1 MKQFFKKMAA
11 LVMALTL
18 IFVSLPKVQAE
29 DLAISELLGRSY
41 EAYRGL
47 KSFHTQG
54 TLKAAIDRQTQHM
67 DLGQVEIDGY
77 VDIPNLNGELKLV
90 IDSIFLP
97 QFRQVRWGIK
107 DNQAF
112 YQLDDEYAQVENA
125 SEQKADLKKSIER
138 EGFNFPAKDEV
149 VKALAQ
155 HDDSIKQI
163 FELTETDSEYV
174 ISLRDDIDAKKLF
187 DDNKAALDQFKQ
199 EIYEE
204 MEARGEKVSPSY
216 KAQIERFYSAETL
229 SKFLESKPVYE
240 VHFAKDSYLVTSYKM
255 EVTLRFTDFL
265 DSKEVEKLGLY
276 TFYYNVEM
284 SFDGFNESREIT
296 VPEEKLPGSE
306 SGSSRLTESSED
318 SSSSSASE

>member
-67 DLGQVEIDGY
+67 DLGQVEVDGY

-112 YQLDDEYAQVENA
+112 YQLDDEYAQVEDA

-155 HDDSIKQI
+155 HDDLIKQI
-163 FELTETDSEYV
+163 FKLTETDSEYV
-174 ISLRDDIDAKKLF
+174 LSLRDDIDAKKLF

-296 VPEEKLPGSE
+296 VPEEKLPSLE
-306 SGSSRLTESSED
+306 SDSSRLPELSED
-318 SSSSSASE
+318 SESSSASE

>member
-11 LVMALTL
+11 LLMALTL
-18 IFVSLPKVQAE
+18 IFISLPKVQAE

-112 YQLDDEYAQVENA
+112 YQLDDEYAQVEDA

-155 HDDSIKQI
+155 HDDLIKQI
-163 FELTETDSEYV
+163 FKLTETDSEYV

-276 TFYYNVEM
+276 TFYYNAEM
-284 SFDGFNESREIT
+284 TFDGFNESREIR

-306 SGSSRLTESSED
+306 SESSRLPELSQDSE
-318 SSSSSASE
+318 SSSASE

>member
-67 DLGQVEIDGY
+67 DLGQVEVDGY

-112 YQLDDEYAQVENA
+112 YQLDDEYAQVEDA

-155 HDDSIKQI
+155 HDYLIKQI
-163 FELTETDSEYV
+163 FKLTETDSEYV
-174 ISLRDDIDAKKLF
+174 LSLRDDIDAKKLF

-296 VPEEKLPGSE
+296 VPEEKLPSLE
-306 SGSSRLTESSED
+306 SDSSRLPELSQDSE
-318 SSSSSASE
+318 SSSASE

>member
-1 MKQFFKKMAA
+1 
-11 LVMALTL
+11 MALTL

-112 YQLDDEYAQVENA
+112 YQLDDEYAQVEDA

-155 HDDSIKQI
+155 HDDLIKQI
-163 FELTETDSEYV
+163 FKLTETDSEYV
-174 ISLRDDIDAKKLF
+174 LSLRDDIDAKKLF

-296 VPEEKLPGSE
+296 VPEEKLPSLE
-306 SGSSRLTESSED
+306 SDSSRLPELSQDSE
-318 SSSSSASE
+318 SSSASE

>member
-1 MKQFFKKMAA
+1 
-11 LVMALTL
+11 MALTL
-18 IFVSLPKVQAE
+18 IFISLPKVQAE

-67 DLGQVEIDGY
+67 DLGQVEVDGY

-112 YQLDDEYAQVENA
+112 YQLDDEYAQVEDA

-155 HDDSIKQI
+155 HDDLIKQI
-163 FELTETDSEYV
+163 FKLTETDSEYV
-174 ISLRDDIDAKKLF
+174 LSLRDDIDAKKLF

-296 VPEEKLPGSE
+296 VPEEKLPSLE
-306 SGSSRLTESSED
+306 SDSSRLPELSQDSE
-318 SSSSSASE
+318 SSSASE

>member
-1 MKQFFKKMAA
+1 
-11 LVMALTL
+11 MALTL

-67 DLGQVEIDGY
+67 DLGQVEVDGY

-112 YQLDDEYAQVENA
+112 YQLDDEYAQVEDA

-155 HDDSIKQI
+155 HDDLIKQI
-163 FELTETDSEYV
+163 FKLTETDSEYV
-174 ISLRDDIDAKKLF
+174 LSLRDDIDAKKLF

-296 VPEEKLPGSE
+296 VPEEKLPSLE
-306 SGSSRLTESSED
+306 SDSSRLPELSQDSE
-318 SSSSSASE
+318 SSSASE

>member
-1 MKQFFKKMAA
+1 
-11 LVMALTL
+11 MALTL
-18 IFVSLPKVQAE
+18 IFISLPKVQAE

-155 HDDSIKQI
+155 HDDLIKQI

-296 VPEEKLPGSE
+296 VPEEKLPGLE
-306 SGSSRLTESSED
+306 SDSSRLPELSQDSE
-318 SSSSSASE
+318 SSSASE

>member
-155 HDDSIKQI
+155 HDDLIKQI
-163 FELTETDSEYV
+163 FKLTETDSEYV
-174 ISLRDDIDAKKLF
+174 LSLRDDIDAKKLF

-276 TFYYNVEM
+276 TFYYNVEI

-296 VPEEKLPGSE
+296 VPEEKLPSLE
-306 SGSSRLTESSED
+306 SDSSRLPELSQDSE
-318 SSSSSASE
+318 SSSASE

>member
-1 MKQFFKKMAA
+1 
-11 LVMALTL
+11 MALTL

-67 DLGQVEIDGY
+67 DLGQVQVDGY

-112 YQLDDEYAQVENA
+112 YQLDDEYAQVEDA

-155 HDDSIKQI
+155 HDDLIKQI
-163 FELTETDSEYV
+163 FKLTETDSEYV
-174 ISLRDDIDAKKLF
+174 LSLRDDIDAKKLF

-296 VPEEKLPGSE
+296 VPEEKLPSLE
-306 SGSSRLTESSED
+306 SDSSRLPELSQDSE
-318 SSSSSASE
+318 SSSASE

>member
-11 LVMALTL
+11 LVRALTL

-67 DLGQVEIDGY
+67 DLGQVEVDGY

-112 YQLDDEYAQVENA
+112 YQLDDEYAQVEDA

-155 HDDSIKQI
+155 HDDLIKQI
-163 FELTETDSEYV
+163 FKLTETDSEYV
-174 ISLRDDIDAKKLF
+174 LSLRDDIDAKKLF

-296 VPEEKLPGSE
+296 VPEEKLPSLE
-306 SGSSRLTESSED
+306 SDSSRLPELSQDSE
-318 SSSSSASE
+318 SSSASE

>member
-67 DLGQVEIDGY
+67 DLGQVEVDGY

-112 YQLDDEYAQVENA
+112 YQLDDEYAQVEDA

-155 HDDSIKQI
+155 HDDLIKQI
-163 FELTETDSEYV
+163 FKLTETDSEYV

-296 VPEEKLPGSE
+296 VPEEKLPSLE
-306 SGSSRLTESSED
+306 SDSSRLPELSQDSE
-318 SSSSSASE
+318 SSSASE

>member
-47 KSFHTQG
+47 NNLHAQG

-67 DLGQVEIDGY
+67 DLGQVEVDGY

-112 YQLDDEYAQVENA
+112 YHLDDEYAQVEDA

-155 HDDSIKQI
+155 HDDLIKQI
-163 FELTETDSEYV
+163 FKLTETDSEYV
-174 ISLRDDIDAKKLF
+174 LSLRDDIDAKKLF

-306 SGSSRLTESSED
+306 SESSRLTESSED

>member
-1 MKQFFKKMAA
+1 
-11 LVMALTL
+11 MALTL
-18 IFVSLPKVQAE
+18 IFISLPKVQAE

-67 DLGQVEIDGY
+67 DLGQVEVDGY

-112 YQLDDEYAQVENA
+112 YQLDDEYAQVEDA
-125 SEQKADLKKSIER
+125 REQKADLKKSIER

-155 HDDSIKQI
+155 HDDLIKQI
-163 FELTETDSEYV
+163 FKLTETDSEYV
-174 ISLRDDIDAKKLF
+174 LSLRDDIDAKKLF

-296 VPEEKLPGSE
+296 VPEEKLPNLE
-306 SGSSRLTESSED
+306 SDSSRLPELSQDSE
-318 SSSSSASE
+318 SSSASE

>member
-1 MKQFFKKMAA
+1 
-11 LVMALTL
+11 MALTL

-112 YQLDDEYAQVENA
+112 YQLDDEYAQVEDA

-155 HDDSIKQI
+155 HDELIKQI
-163 FELTETDSEYV
+163 FKLTETDSEYV
-174 ISLRDDIDAKKLF
+174 LSLRDDIDAKKLF

-296 VPEEKLPGSE
+296 VPEEKLPSLE
-306 SGSSRLTESSED
+306 SDSSRLPELSQDSE
-318 SSSSSASE
+318 SSSASE

>member
-112 YQLDDEYAQVENA
+112 YQLDDEYAQVEDA
-125 SEQKADLKKSIER
+125 SKQKADLKKSIER

-155 HDDSIKQI
+155 HDDLIKQI

-296 VPEEKLPGSE
+296 VPEEKLPGLE
-306 SGSSRLTESSED
+306 SDSSRLPELSQDSE
-318 SSSSSASE
+318 SSSASE

>member
-1 MKQFFKKMAA
+1 
-11 LVMALTL
+11 MALTL

-67 DLGQVEIDGY
+67 DLGQVEVDGY

-112 YQLDDEYAQVENA
+112 YQLDDEYAQVEDA

-155 HDDSIKQI
+155 HDDLIKQI
-163 FELTETDSEYV
+163 FKLTETDSEYV
-174 ISLRDDIDAKKLF
+174 LSLRDDIDAKKLF

-296 VPEEKLPGSE
+296 VPEEKLPSFE
-306 SGSSRLTESSED
+306 SDSSRLPELSQDSE
-318 SSSSSASE
+318 SSSASE

>member
-11 LVMALTL
+11 LLMALTL
-18 IFVSLPKVQAE
+18 IFISLPKVQAE

-67 DLGQVEIDGY
+67 DLGQVEVDGY

-112 YQLDDEYAQVENA
+112 YQLDDEYAQVEDA

-155 HDDSIKQI
+155 HDDLIKQI
-163 FELTETDSEYV
+163 FKLTETDSEYV
-174 ISLRDDIDAKKLF
+174 LSLRDDIDAKKLF

-296 VPEEKLPGSE
+296 VPEEKLPSLE
-306 SGSSRLTESSED
+306 SDSSRLPELSQDSE
-318 SSSSSASE
+318 SSSASE

>member
-112 YQLDDEYAQVENA
+112 YQLDDEYAQVEDA

-155 HDDSIKQI
+155 HDDLIKQI
-163 FELTETDSEYV
+163 FKLTETDSEYV

-296 VPEEKLPGSE
+296 VPEEKLPGLE
-306 SGSSRLTESSED
+306 SDSSRLPELSQDSE
-318 SSSSSASE
+318 SSSASE

>member
-67 DLGQVEIDGY
+67 DLGQVEVDGY
-77 VDIPNLNGELKLV
+77 VDIPNLNGDLKLV

-112 YQLDDEYAQVENA
+112 YQLDDEYAQVEDA
-125 SEQKADLKKSIER
+125 SKQKADLKKSIER

-155 HDDSIKQI
+155 HDELIKQI
-163 FELTETDSEYV
+163 FKLTETDSEYV

-296 VPEEKLPGSE
+296 VPEEKLPSLE
-306 SGSSRLTESSED
+306 SDSSRLPELSQDSE
-318 SSSSSASE
+318 SSSASE

>member
-1 MKQFFKKMAA
+1 
-11 LVMALTL
+11 MALTL
-18 IFVSLPKVQAE
+18 IFVALPKVQAE

-67 DLGQVEIDGY
+67 DLGQVEVDGY

-112 YQLDDEYAQVENA
+112 YQLDDEYAQVEDA

-155 HDDSIKQI
+155 HDDLIKQI
-163 FELTETDSEYV
+163 FKLTETDSEYV
-174 ISLRDDIDAKKLF
+174 LSLRDDIDAKKLF

-276 TFYYNVEM
+276 TFYYNVEI

-296 VPEEKLPGSE
+296 VPEEKLPSLE
-306 SGSSRLTESSED
+306 SDSSRLPELSQDSE
-318 SSSSSASE
+318 SSSASE

>member
-1 MKQFFKKMAA
+1 
-11 LVMALTL
+11 MALTL
-18 IFVSLPKVQAE
+18 IFISLPKVQAE

-112 YQLDDEYAQVENA
+112 YQLDDEYAQVEDA

-155 HDDSIKQI
+155 HDDLIKQI
-163 FELTETDSEYV
+163 FKLTETDSEYV

-276 TFYYNVEM
+276 TFYYNAEM
-284 SFDGFNESREIT
+284 TFDGFNESREIR

-306 SGSSRLTESSED
+306 SESSRLPELSQDSE
-318 SSSSSASE
+318 SSSASE

>member
-67 DLGQVEIDGY
+67 DLGQVEVDGY

-112 YQLDDEYAQVENA
+112 YQLDDEYAQVEDA
-125 SEQKADLKKSIER
+125 REQKADLKKSIER

-155 HDDSIKQI
+155 HDDLIKQI
-163 FELTETDSEYV
+163 FKLTETDSEYV
-174 ISLRDDIDAKKLF
+174 LSLRDDIDAKKLF

-296 VPEEKLPGSE
+296 VPEEKLPNLE
-306 SGSSRLTESSED
+306 SDSSRLPELSQDSE
-318 SSSSSASE
+318 SSSASE

>member
-47 KSFHTQG
+47 NNLHAHG

-112 YQLDDEYAQVENA
+112 YQLDDEYAQVEDA

-155 HDDSIKQI
+155 HDDLIKQI
-163 FELTETDSEYV
+163 FKLTETDSEYV
-174 ISLRDDIDAKKLF
+174 LSLRDDIDAKKLF

-216 KAQIERFYSAETL
+216 KAQIEPNS
-229 SKFLESKPVYE
+229 
-240 VHFAKDSYLVTSYKM
+240 
-255 EVTLRFTDFL
+255 
-265 DSKEVEKLGLY
+265 
-276 TFYYNVEM
+276 
-284 SFDGFNESREIT
+284 
-296 VPEEKLPGSE
+296 
-306 SGSSRLTESSED
+306 
-318 SSSSSASE
+318 

>member
-67 DLGQVEIDGY
+67 DLGQVEVDGY

-112 YQLDDEYAQVENA
+112 YQLDDEYAQVEDA

-155 HDDSIKQI
+155 HDDLIKQI
-163 FELTETDSEYV
+163 FKLTETDSEYV
-174 ISLRDDIDAKKLF
+174 LSLRDDIDAKKLF

-276 TFYYNVEM
+276 TFYYNVEI

-296 VPEEKLPGSE
+296 VPEEKLPSLE
-306 SGSSRLTESSED
+306 SDSSRLPELSQDSE
-318 SSSSSASE
+318 SSSASE

>member
-1 MKQFFKKMAA
+1 
-11 LVMALTL
+11 MALTL

-47 KSFHTQG
+47 NNLHAQG

-97 QFRQVRWGIK
+97 QFRQVSWGIK

-112 YQLDDEYAQVENA
+112 YQLDDEYAQVEDA

-155 HDDSIKQI
+155 HDDLIKKI
-163 FELTETDSEYV
+163 FKLTETDSEYV
-174 ISLRDDIDAKKLF
+174 LSLRDDIDAKKLF

-276 TFYYNVEM
+276 TFYYNIEM

-296 VPEEKLPGSE
+296 VPEEKLPGLE
-306 SGSSRLTESSED
+306 SNSSRLPELSQDSE
-318 SSSSSASE
+318 SSSASE

>member
-11 LVMALTL
+11 LLMALTL
-18 IFVSLPKVQAE
+18 IFISLPKVQAE

-67 DLGQVEIDGY
+67 DLGQVQVDGY
-77 VDIPNLNGELKLV
+77 VDIQNLNVDLKMV

-97 QFRQVRWGIK
+97 QFRNVRWGVK
-107 DNQAF
+107 DNQTF
-112 YQLDDEYAQVENA
+112 YEIDDRIAQVEDTGA
-125 SEQKADLKKSIER
+125 EKADFKRTLER

-155 HDDSIKQI
+155 HDELIKQI
-163 FELTETDSEYV
+163 FKLTETDSEYV
-174 ISLRDDIDAKKLF
+174 LSLRDDIDAKKLF
-187 DDNKAALDQFKQ
+187 DDNKAALDEFKQ
-199 EIYEE
+199 RIYDE
-204 MEARGEKVSPSY
+204 MEERGEKVSPSY
-216 KAQIERFYSAETL
+216 KAQVDRFYSAETL

-240 VHFAKDSYLVTSYKM
+240 VHFAKDSYLVTSYKV

-265 DSKEVEKLGLY
+265 DSKEVEQFGLY
-276 TFYYNVEM
+276 SFYYNAEM
-284 SFDGFNESREIT
+284 TFDGFNESREIR

-306 SGSSRLTESSED
+306 SESSRLTESSED

>member
-1 MKQFFKKMAA
+1 
-11 LVMALTL
+11 MALTL

-67 DLGQVEIDGY
+67 DLGQVEVDGY

-112 YQLDDEYAQVENA
+112 YQLDDEYAQVEDA

-155 HDDSIKQI
+155 HDDLIKQI
-163 FELTETDSEYV
+163 FKLTETDSEYV
-174 ISLRDDIDAKKLF
+174 LSLRDDIDAKKLF

-296 VPEEKLPGSE
+296 VPEEKLPSLESE
-306 SGSSRLTESSED
+306 SSRLTESSED

>member
-155 HDDSIKQI
+155 HDDLIKQI
-163 FELTETDSEYV
+163 FKLTETDSEYV
-174 ISLRDDIDAKKLF
+174 LSLRDDIDAKKLF

-296 VPEEKLPGSE
+296 VPEEKLPSLE
-306 SGSSRLTESSED
+306 SDSSRLPELSQDSE
-318 SSSSSASE
+318 SSSASE

>member
-1 MKQFFKKMAA
+1 
-11 LVMALTL
+11 MALTL

-67 DLGQVEIDGY
+67 DLGQVEVDGY
-77 VDIPNLNGELKLV
+77 VDIPNLNGEIKLV

-112 YQLDDEYAQVENA
+112 YQLDDEYAQVEDA

-155 HDDSIKQI
+155 HDDLIKQI
-163 FELTETDSEYV
+163 FKLTETDSEYV
-174 ISLRDDIDAKKLF
+174 LSLRDDIDAKKLF

-296 VPEEKLPGSE
+296 VPEEKLPSLE
-306 SGSSRLTESSED
+306 SDSSRLPELSQDSE
-318 SSSSSASE
+318 SSSASE

>member
-29 DLAISELLGRSY
+29 DLDISELLGRSY

-77 VDIPNLNGELKLV
+77 VDIPNLNGDLKLV

-112 YQLDDEYAQVENA
+112 YQLDDEYAQVEDA
-125 SEQKADLKKSIER
+125 SKQKADLKKSIER

-155 HDDSIKQI
+155 HDELIKQI
-163 FELTETDSEYV
+163 FKLTETDSEYV
-174 ISLRDDIDAKKLF
+174 LSLRDDIDAKKLF

-216 KAQIERFYSAETL
+216 KAQVDRFYSAETL

-296 VPEEKLPGSE
+296 VPEEKLPSLE
-306 SGSSRLTESSED
+306 SDSSRLPELSQDSE
-318 SSSSSASE
+318 SSSASE

>member
-155 HDDSIKQI
+155 HDDLIKQI

-296 VPEEKLPGSE
+296 VPEEKLPSLE
-306 SGSSRLTESSED
+306 SDSSRLPELSQDSE
-318 SSSSSASE
+318 SSSASE

>member
-11 LVMALTL
+11 LLMALTL

-47 KSFHTQG
+47 NNLHAQG

-97 QFRQVRWGIK
+97 QFRQVSWGIK

-112 YQLDDEYAQVENA
+112 YQLDDEYAQVEDA

-155 HDDSIKQI
+155 HDDLIKKI
-163 FELTETDSEYV
+163 FKLTETDSEYV
-174 ISLRDDIDAKKLF
+174 LSLRDDIDAKKLF

-276 TFYYNVEM
+276 TFYYNIEM

-296 VPEEKLPGSE
+296 VPEEKLPGLE
-306 SGSSRLTESSED
+306 SNSSRLPELSQDSE
-318 SSSSSASE
+318 SSSASE

>member
-112 YQLDDEYAQVENA
+112 YQLDDEYAQVEDA

-155 HDDSIKQI
+155 HDDLIKQI
-163 FELTETDSEYV
+163 FKLTETDSEYV
-174 ISLRDDIDAKKLF
+174 LSLRDDIDAKKLF

-296 VPEEKLPGSE
+296 VPEEKLPSLE
-306 SGSSRLTESSED
+306 SDSSRLPELSQDSE
-318 SSSSSASE
+318 SSSASE

>member
-67 DLGQVEIDGY
+67 DLGQVEVDGY

-112 YQLDDEYAQVENA
+112 YQLDDEYAQVEDA

-155 HDDSIKQI
+155 HDDLIKQI
-163 FELTETDSEYV
+163 FKLTETDSEYV
-174 ISLRDDIDAKKLF
+174 LSLRDDIDAKKLF

-284 SFDGFNESREIT
+284 SFDGFNESRENT

-306 SGSSRLTESSED
+306 PESSRLTESSED

>member
-47 KSFHTQG
+47 NNLHAQG

-77 VDIPNLNGELKLV
+77 VDIPNLNGDLKLV

-112 YQLDDEYAQVENA
+112 YQLDDEYAQVEDA
-125 SEQKADLKKSIER
+125 SKQKADLKKSIER

-155 HDDSIKQI
+155 HDELIKQI
-163 FELTETDSEYV
+163 FKLTETDSEYV

>member
-67 DLGQVEIDGY
+67 DLGQVEVDGY

-112 YQLDDEYAQVENA
+112 YQLDDEYAQVEDA

-155 HDDSIKQI
+155 HDELIKQI
-163 FELTETDSEYV
+163 FKLTETDSEYV
-174 ISLRDDIDAKKLF
+174 LSLRDDIDAKKLF

-296 VPEEKLPGSE
+296 VPEEKLPSLESE
-306 SGSSRLTESSED
+306 SSRLTESSED

>member
-11 LVMALTL
+11 LLMALTL
-18 IFVSLPKVQAE
+18 IFISLPKVQAE

-155 HDDSIKQI
+155 HDDLIKQI

-296 VPEEKLPGSE
+296 VPEEKLPGLE
-306 SGSSRLTESSED
+306 SDSSRLPELSQDSE
-318 SSSSSASE
+318 SSSASE

>member
-67 DLGQVEIDGY
+67 DLGQVEVDGY

-112 YQLDDEYAQVENA
+112 YQLDDEYAQVEDA

-155 HDDSIKQI
+155 HDDLIKQI
-163 FELTETDSEYV
+163 FKLTETDSEYV
-174 ISLRDDIDAKKLF
+174 LSLRDDIDAKKLF

-296 VPEEKLPGSE
+296 VPEEKLPSFE
-306 SGSSRLTESSED
+306 SDSSRLPELSQDSE
-318 SSSSSASE
+318 SSSASE

>member
-155 HDDSIKQI
+155 HDDLIKQI

-296 VPEEKLPGSE
+296 VPEEKLPGLE
-306 SGSSRLTESSED
+306 SDSSRLPELSQDSE
-318 SSSSSASE
+318 SSSASE